1 MNDRETERRTD
12 RWTGRRTDEPRK
24 QQLGAEPSK
33 QWAGT
38 TKRRP
43 LDIHTREARG
53 CLPLDPSVPFSTT
66 YPQRRQVNNA
76 LRLSWTQ
83 SKTSAIGVS
92 ESVCG
97 TALGVR
103 LSRSGC
109 GQHLCGKQRIFH
121 AADKIVHRKLVRYF
135 LFFLPYRFVEKLS
148 RCIPCRVGYYVL

>member
-1 MNDRETERRTD
+1 MTERRRGGQADRQTYRRTD
-12 RWTGRRTDEPRK
+12 RTDEPRK

-43 LDIHTREARG
+43 LDIHIREARG
-53 CLPLDPSVPFSTT
+53 CLPVDPSVPS
-66 YPQRRQVNNA
+66 QRRRVNNA

-97 TALGVR
+97 TAALGVR

-135 LFFLPYRFVEKLS
+135 LFLPYRFVE
-148 RCIPCRVGYYVL
+148 

>member
-12 RWTGRRTDEPRK
+12 RWTGRRTGRTDEPRK

-135 LFFLPYRFVEKLS
+135 LFFCVTDL
-148 RCIPCRVGYYVL
+148 